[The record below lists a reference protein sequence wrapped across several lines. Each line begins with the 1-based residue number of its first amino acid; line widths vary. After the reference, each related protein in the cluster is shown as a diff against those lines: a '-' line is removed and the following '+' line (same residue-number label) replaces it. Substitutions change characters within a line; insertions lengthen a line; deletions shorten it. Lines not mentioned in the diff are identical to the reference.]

1 MNELMVWLQGWC
13 CKTDDDINLFVVGGK
28 NYTCQLHEGRDGE
41 MDGLGS
47 KIGPKP
53 PPGYQMKAH
62 IKGFRLV

>member
-1 MNELMVWLQGWC
+1 MNELMVWKQGWC
-13 CKTDDDINLFVVGGK
+13 RKTDDDFNLFVVDGK
-28 NYTCQLHEGRDGE
+28 NYSCQLHEGRDGE

-53 PPGYQMKAH
+53 PPAYQMKAH